1 MRCDMCCQI
10 MIVDDH
16 RFAREA
22 VTELLGGYGEFE
34 VAGQAST
41 GTEAVKLAL
50 KTKPDVILMDVHLPG
65 MNGIAATHR
74 IANAL
79 PHTRVVA
86 FSQQNSPNCVRQMI
100 QAGAMGYV
108 CKEDGIEDL
117 VEAIRHAL
125 DGKPYMS
132 RSLSSL
138 ALVDYF
144 QVVKGETMIPEAT
157 SLTQREI
164 EIVQFI
170 TDGHSS
176 REVGE
181 QLGITQKTVDNHRHR
196 IMDKLGI
203 HSIAELTK
211 WAIREGLTTP

>member
-1 MRCDMCCQI
+1 MRCGMSCQI

-22 VTELLGGYGEFE
+22 VRELLGGYREFE
-34 VAGQAST
+34 VVGQAST
-41 GTEAVKLAL
+41 GTEAVRVAL
-50 KTKPDVILMDVHLPG
+50 ELEPDVILMDVHLPE

-74 IANAL
+74 IVKAL
-79 PHTRVVA
+79 PHTRIVA

-100 QAGAMGYV
+100 QAGALSYV
-108 CKEDGIEDL
+108 CKDDGIEDL
-117 VEAIRHAL
+117 VKGIRSAL
-125 DGKPYMS
+125 EGMPFMS

-138 ALVDYF
+138 ALMDYF
-144 QVVKGETMIPEAT
+144 QVVKGETMIPEVT

-164 EIVQFI
+164 EIVQLI

-181 QLGITQKTVDNHRHR
+181 ELGITQKTVDNHRHR
-196 IMDKLGI
+196 LMDKLGI